1 MKNSILIL
9 VALSVAFA
17 TCKQSNQNQE
27 GYLEDTQ
34 LIETLNENEYEKYEI
49 PDVIQS
55 MKSNDSTVINE
66 LRTCSVNEPRLLR
79 TLNSGSKKFVYV
91 IDKNNQGSASLFGIG
106 NLELSKKE
114 KIAIVDYVQFLD
126 TICTP
131 GTGPQQFKN
140 IRLAA
145 GVRLFLKIKKAN
157 KKVSVD
163 IPSKVAAAAE
173 FGLAEATFTI
183 ETIGFANE
191 DTRKILSGLGESFDV
206 ESYVKIMGA
215 VSEVMKIMKDS
226 MEVKPVEI
234 PLKK

>member
-1 MKNSILIL
+1 MKNSILVL
-9 VALSVAFA
+9 VVLSVAFA
-17 TCKQSNQNQE
+17 TCNPSNQDQE
-27 GYLEDTQ
+27 GYLENTL
-34 LIETLNENEYEKYEI
+34 LIETQSQNDYEKYEL

-55 MKSNDSTVINE
+55 MKSNDSTIINE
-66 LRTCSVNEPRLLR
+66 LRTCSVNESRLLKS
-79 TLNSGSKKFVYV
+79 LNSGSKKFVYV
-91 IDKNNQGSASLFGIG
+91 IDKSNQGSASLFGMG
-106 NLELSKKE
+106 SVELSKKE

-157 KKVSVD
+157 KNVSVD

-191 DTRKILSGLGESFDV
+191 DTRKILSGLGESFEV

-215 VSEVMKIMKDS
+215 ISEIMKIMKDTL
-226 MEVKPVEI
+226 EVKPVEI